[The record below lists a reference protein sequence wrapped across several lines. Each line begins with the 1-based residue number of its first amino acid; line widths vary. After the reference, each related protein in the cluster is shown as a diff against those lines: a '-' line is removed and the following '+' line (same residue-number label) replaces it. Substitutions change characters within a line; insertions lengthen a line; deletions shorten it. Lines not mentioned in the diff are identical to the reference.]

1 MAVTGEQ
8 SLSGVML
15 LALAKIEQLWLKI
28 LVDNNIKHINDK
40 IFFIYYAVLINLLT
54 HNSIYLIQFILS
66 PYLMR
71 IDE

>member
-28 LVDNNIKHINDK
+28 LADNNIKHINDK
-40 IFFIYYAVLINLLT
+40 IFLIYYAVLINLLT

-66 PYLMR
+66 PYLSR
-71 IDE
+71 IAE